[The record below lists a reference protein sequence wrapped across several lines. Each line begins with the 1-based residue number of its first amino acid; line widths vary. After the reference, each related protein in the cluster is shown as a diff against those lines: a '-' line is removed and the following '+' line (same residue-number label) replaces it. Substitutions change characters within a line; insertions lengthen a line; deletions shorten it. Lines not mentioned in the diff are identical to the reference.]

1 MTSPIRKVR
10 VTNRRRLRIAAP
22 GLALLFIAGC
32 ASMPPPTTNL
42 QSAQQAIANAERV
55 DAATHAPVE
64 LGEAREKLSS
74 AQRAVENKQMLIGG
88 QLADEARTE
97 AELAAA
103 RSGAAKASAVNQ
115 EMKRST
121 ATLIDEM
128 QRRTGDS
135 R

>member
-32 ASMPPPTTNL
+32 ASTPPPTNNL

-74 AQRAVENKQMLIGG
+74 AQRAVENKQMMIAG

-103 RSGAAKASAVNQ
+103 RSGAAKADAVNQ
-115 EMKRST
+115 EMKRNT
-121 ATLIDEM
+121 ATLVDEM